1 MTARSLASV
10 AGALLLLTVPQPAP
24 AQFLLPIPDPH
35 TDADARN
42 SVDIA
47 EPDVASTPAP
57 ADTPPAV
64 DTPSLVDT
72 PDPVDTPPPLDAAD
86 PVAVPAPPPEDSYS
100 AAAAP
105 VDAPAPMAHE
115 NGDDSAEPVPAAVAT
130 TDLAA
135 THELTGLA
143 SWYGGKFN
151 GRLTAN
157 GEVFDTNQLTAAH
170 KTLPFGTIVR
180 VTNDTNEKFV
190 IVRINDRGPFVEGRV
205 IDLSRAAADIIGA
218 ASAGVA
224 PVTLDIIHLQEESN
238 LRTIQVASFSMR
250 ENADDLVVELGSY
263 GIPAVIETVADRG
276 LHRVVIQ
283 GVNESEISDVR
294 SRLAAVGFSNVLV
307 RRK

>member
-24 AQFLLPIPDPH
+24 AQFLLPIPDTH
-35 TDADARN
+35 TDARN

-47 EPDVASTPAP
+47 EPDVASTLVPA
-57 ADTPPAV
+57 
-64 DTPSLVDT
+64 DTPSLVDI

-86 PVAVPAPPPEDSYS
+86 PVAVPAPPPEDSDP

-105 VDAPAPMAHE
+105 VDAPAPMAHY
-115 NGDDSAEPVPAAVAT
+115 NDSTEPVATAVAT